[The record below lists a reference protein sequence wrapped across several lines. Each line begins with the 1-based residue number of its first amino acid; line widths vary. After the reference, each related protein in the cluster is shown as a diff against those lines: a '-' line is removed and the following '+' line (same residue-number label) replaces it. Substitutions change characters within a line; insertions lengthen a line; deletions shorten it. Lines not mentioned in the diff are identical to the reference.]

1 MRSRH
6 SLILLL
12 LLLLGATGGNSTD
25 ADLRT
30 QMPSQETEE
39 THSNLTFV
47 KQSISLIGTPSAS
60 VERNTILHNP
70 SHVELTCN
78 FSGDLNSVRVIWK
91 KEGEQINSSHIFTN
105 QTGNVLYTQ
114 YTFKIL
120 NSTQMGS
127 YLCIFEDAEEQR
139 GMFNFK
145 VPEVH
150 GKDKP
155 LLSYEG
161 DSVVMTCK
169 SENSAPLKWIW
180 FKANESGQVPVDTEI
195 KEKYELPSKYANETK
210 LKILQ
215 LSEQDGGLYMC
226 QAIFPL
232 GESEGK
238 VDLKVLS
245 YLVPLKPFLA
255 IAAEVIILVTII
267 LLYEVHTK
275 RKQNT
280 AEGEKE
286 FEQIEQLKS
295 EDSNGIENNTT
306 RHRKI

>member
-1 MRSRH
+1 MIHHPLSH
-6 SLILLL
+6 PLILPSVYS
-12 LLLLGATGGNSTD
+12 AAD

-30 QMPSQETEE
+30 QIPSEEAEE

-60 VERNTILHNP
+60 VERNTILHSP

-78 FSGDLNSVRVIWK
+78 FSGDINSVRVIWK
-91 KEGEQINSSHIFTN
+91 KEGEQINSSHIFIN

-114 YTFKIL
+114 YTLQIL
-120 NSTQMGS
+120 NSTQLGS
-127 YLCIFEDAEEQR
+127 YACVFEDAVERR
-139 GMFNFK
+139 GRGVFNFK

-155 LLSYEG
+155 LISYEG
-161 DSVVMTCK
+161 DSVVMICK
-169 SENSAPLKWIW
+169 SENSVPLTWIW
-180 FKANESGQVPVDTEI
+180 FKVNETGQVPVETEM
-195 KEKYELPSKYANETK
+195 KEKYELASKYANETK

-215 LSEQDGGLYMC
+215 LSEQDGGSYTC
-226 QAIFPL
+226 RAIFPL
-232 GESEGK
+232 GGSEGK

-267 LLYEVHTK
+267 LLYEMHTK

-280 AEGEKE
+280 TEGEKE